1 MKGKINFS
9 DMIWIGLN
17 SGIIAIFIL
26 FIGMDITIEE
36 FLPNLLL
43 PGWNTFIFL
52 PTTFLLTSI
61 PCYLINKK
69 AFMRKVNNTGFN
81 KELLFRVAIQGG
93 ISKFIGLPMAIG
105 VVSIV
110 FALMHFR
117 YIKYWQLTTASVW
130 VGVVWGTLYGITG
143 SWTIVS
149 LAHFAHN
156 FILSY
161 IEKSK
166 KFNSKINTI
175 L

>member
-36 FLPNLLL
+36 FPPNLLL
-43 PGWNTFIFL
+43 PGWSTFIVL
-52 PTTFLLTSI
+52 PITFLLTSI

-81 KELLFRVAIQGG
+81 KELLSFSTSKLAIIYLVTCSFEELLFRVAIQGG

-105 VVSIV
+105 VVSIL
-110 FALMHFR
+110 FA
-117 YIKYWQLTTASVW
+117 I
-130 VGVVWGTLYGITG
+130 
-143 SWTIVS
+143 
-149 LAHFAHN
+149 
-156 FILSY
+156 
-161 IEKSK
+161 
-166 KFNSKINTI
+166 
-175 L
+175 